1 LLIELDSESVS
12 DVRTLELAMSLLVE
26 LADERLDEAVVACCD
41 DEEVVDDDLRWLEV
55 VGFVES
61 MEVMD
66 LRAKNADAIVL
77 DVGEICSLGR

>member
-26 LADERLDEAVVACCD
+26 LADERLDEADAACCD

-61 MEVMD
+61 IEVMD

-77 DVGEICSLGR
+77 DVEEICSLGR